1 MPPIK
6 KSAKKSTAKKSTA
19 KKSTAKKAA
28 AKKTTRSTATRS
40 KMAQSQQARR
50 AVSSYLDALHTPK
63 RRGRPVSVSD
73 LQAKLRAAEATVSG
87 AKGLARLDAI
97 VKVTELEQRLAGS
110 QRGGAVD
117 IKALAANF
125 AKVAKSYG
133 ERKGV
138 TYGMWR
144 RAGVPADVLA
154 KAGIKR
160 TRG

>member
-1 MPPIK
+1 MPPTKKTAK
-6 KSAKKSTAKKSTA
+6 KSTKKAPAKKSTAKKST
-19 KKSTAKKAA
+19 T
-28 AKKTTRSTATRS
+28 KTTRSAATRS

-63 RRGRPVSVSD
+63 RRGRPVSVAD
-73 LQAKLRAAEATVSG
+73 LQAKLRAAEATVAS

-97 VKVTELEQRLAGS
+97 VKASELEQRVAGS
-110 QRGGAVD
+110 QRTDAHD
-117 IKALAANF
+117 MKALAGAF
-125 AKVAKSYG
+125 AKVAKTYG
-133 ERKGV
+133 ERKGI